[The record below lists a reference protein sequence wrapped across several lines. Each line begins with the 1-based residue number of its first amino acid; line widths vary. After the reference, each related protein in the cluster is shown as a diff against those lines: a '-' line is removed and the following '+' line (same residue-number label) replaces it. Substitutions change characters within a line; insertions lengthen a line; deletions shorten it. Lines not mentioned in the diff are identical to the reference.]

1 MIRRPPRSTLF
12 PYTTLFRS
20 RVQRPIEGLG
30 GRGGKEPDA
39 AEVDAENRRVGAV
52 EGASAAKQCAVS
64 AQRHEAVE
72 AGCALQRRRGRRR
85 PEGGD
90 AVFGEEGEAEPRRRL
105 REVREQVLEVAVAR
119 VADDPDVH
127 EGASDSSEASA
138 RTRAAIPGPVSPT
151 SASCWARGACS

>member
-1 MIRRPPRSTLF
+1 
-12 PYTTLFRS
+12 
-20 RVQRPIEGLG
+20 
-30 GRGGKEPDA
+30 
-39 AEVDAENRRVGAV
+39 
-52 EGASAAKQCAVS
+52 KQCAVS

-72 AGCALQRRRGRRR
+72 AGCALEGRRGRRR
-85 PEGGD
+85 PEGGN
-90 AVFGEEGEAEPRRRL
+90 AVLGEEGEAEARRRL

-151 SASCWARGACS
+151 SASCWARGACSYVRSGPTSGQTSTSGALACSRAESVAPTPFTSVH